1 MAVFFWSSCR
11 LLPGYPLLEA
21 RLNATSAANV
31 PWSEGMNPEHHSLRT
46 LGWLQRA
53 GLKRPEVHTLTADC
67 RAPLNDD
74 TRDALVIWF
83 EMLWEKVESEVSS
96 DDWAEFRRLCD
107 PSSPDL
113 ILNLPDYYAF
123 LTYSLF
129 YGTVAD

>member
-1 MAVFFWSSCR
+1 MK
-11 LLPGYPLLEA
+11 
-21 RLNATSAANV
+21 
-31 PWSEGMNPEHHSLRT
+31 PEQHSLRT

-53 GLKRPEVHTLTADC
+53 GLKGPRVHTLAADC

-83 EMLWEKVESEVSS
+83 EMLWEKVESEVSP